1 MPINAALIVAVIG
14 LVLAIAV
21 WVKTRRLGPV
31 FGVLLAAFVV
41 MAITDTSVLESGGD
55 MVGAGLDWVFETV
68 LQLE

>member
-1 MPINAALIVAVIG
+1 MPINAAVIVAVIG

-41 MAITDTSVLESGGD
+41 MAFTDQSILAQGGQ
-55 MVGAGLDWVFETV
+55 MVGQAISWVFDTV
-68 LQLE
+68 LNF